1 MENMGLKRVYKILL
15 IPSLAIMLF
24 SQVSCNNQNNES
36 SSVEDSGSDLAVSDH
51 FDAKGKGP
59 SKHTLA
65 IWENWKKSLPFDDK
79 RDFEEAQKGFIA
91 APNFKQIK
99 NDEGRVIWDYERY
112 EFLLN
117 SQDFTSIHPSLERL
131 AKLNMGY
138 GLYKVTDGIYQV
150 RGFDL
155 STMTLIEGKTGWIL
169 YDVLTTRETAA
180 AALKFA
186 NEQLG
191 ERPVRAVI
199 YSHTHADHFGGVR
212 GVVNEEDVIS
222 GKVKIIAPDRF
233 MEFCVSENV
242 IAGNAMSR
250 RLFYQYGSMLP
261 VSPYGHVDQALAKN
275 VSSGSL
281 GLIAPNMSI
290 VKPTEEHTI
299 DGVRMIFHN
308 TPNTEAPVEMN
319 TYFPDMKALWMAENV
334 VASIHNIYTLRG
346 ALIRDPLVWSKKISE
361 ALYLF
366 GQEAEVMFASHH
378 WPRWGNERIQ
388 QVLRAHRDTY
398 ANIHNGVMNLA
409 NKGITVNEIQ
419 NVYEVPESLQQQW
432 AVRSYHGSVEHN
444 ARGIINRYLGYWDA
458 NPITLMPLPQS
469 ETAPLF
475 VEMMGGSGPIIKKG
489 RELFDAGKYMLAGEI
504 LNKLV
509 YAEPGNQEA
518 KDLLADCYEQIG
530 YQKESTSVRN
540 SFLQGAFELR
550 NGIPDGEAPKSVT
563 PDIIRAMGTGI
574 WLDFLGVKLNSKKA
588 EGINFTMN
596 LITPD
601 NKEKF
606 LIELSNS
613 TLSNVEGFTAKEA
626 DLTLTLNRSD
636 LNQAMMGVKSLEELI
651 TEGKAKFEGNISIL
665 KQLVGLMDDF
675 DLRFEVLP
683 GTKKAQYKAGSG
695 NTGLNAPAYI
705 ED

>member
-1 MENMGLKRVYKILL
+1 VFSLFFALL
-15 IPSLAIMLF
+15 STD
-24 SQVSCNNQNNES
+24 N
-36 SSVEDSGSDLAVSDH
+36 SVGQTKQSEAKH
-51 FDAKGKGP
+51 FDKKGKMP
-59 SKHTLA
+59 SSFTVAK
-65 IWENWKKSLPFDDK
+65 WEEWKKTLPFDDK
-79 RDFEEAQKGFIA
+79 RDFEEAKKGFIA

-99 NDEGRVIWDYERY
+99 NDQGRVIWDYERY
-112 EFLLN
+112 EFLLK
-117 SQDFTSIHPSLERL
+117 SQDFQSIHPSLQRM
-131 AKLNMGY
+131 ATLNMSY

-155 STMTLIEGKTGWIL
+155 SSMTLIEGKTGWIL

-191 ERPVRAVI
+191 ARPVSAVI
-199 YSHTHADHFGGVR
+199 FSHTHADHFGGVR
-212 GVVNEEDVIS
+212 GVINEEDVKS
-222 GKVKIIAPDRF
+222 GKVKLIAPDRF

-250 RLFYQYGSMLP
+250 RLFYQYGTMLP
-261 VSPYGHVDQALAKN
+261 VNPYGHVDQALAKN
-275 VSSGSL
+275 VSNGSL
-281 GLIAPNMSI
+281 GLIEPNMYI
-290 VKPTEEHTI
+290 VKPVEEHTI

-319 TYFPDMKALWMAENV
+319 TYFPDKKALWMAENV
-334 VASIHNIYTLRG
+334 TATIHNIYTLRG

-366 GQEAEVMFASHH
+366 GEEAEVMFASHH
-378 WPRWGNERIQ
+378 WPRWGNARVQE
-388 QVLRAHRDTY
+388 VLRTQRDAY

-409 NKGITVNEIQ
+409 NKGVTVNEIQ
-419 NVYEVPESLQQQW
+419 NVYEVPESLKKQW
-432 AVRSYHGSVEHN
+432 SARSYHGSVEHN
-444 ARGIINRYLGYWDA
+444 ARGIVNRYLGYWDA
-458 NPITLMPLPQS
+458 NPITLMPLPER
-469 ETAPLF
+469 ETAPVF
-475 VEMMGGSGPIIKKG
+475 VELMGGSAPIIKKG
-489 RELFDAGKYMLAGEI
+489 RQLFNEGKYMVAGEI

-509 YAEPGNQEA
+509 YAQPTNQEA

-588 EGINFTMN
+588 VGINFKMN

-601 NKEKF
+601 NNEKF

-613 TLSNVEGFTAKEA
+613 TLSNVEGFTAKDA
-626 DLTLTLNRSD
+626 DLTLTLSRAD
-636 LNQAMMGVKSLEELI
+636 LNLVMMGVKSLEDLI
-651 TEGKAKFEGNISIL
+651 KEGKATFTGNIGIL
-665 KQLVGLMDDF
+665 KQLVGMMDEF
-675 DLRFEVLP
+675 DLRFEILP
-683 GTKKAQYKAGSG
+683 GTKGADLKASPPKM
-695 NTGLNAPAYI
+695 NLDAPAFI

>member
-1 MENMGLKRVYKILL
+1 MN
-15 IPSLAIMLF
+15 F
-24 SQVSCNNQNNES
+24 SQHSGYLLVFSLFFALLSTDN
-36 SSVEDSGSDLAVSDH
+36 SVGQTKQSEAKH
-51 FDAKGKGP
+51 FDKKGKMP
-59 SKHTLA
+59 SSFTVAK
-65 IWENWKKSLPFDDK
+65 WEEWKKTLPFDDK
-79 RDFEEAQKGFIA
+79 RDFEEAKKGFIA

-99 NDEGRVIWDYERY
+99 NDQGRVIWDYERY
-112 EFLLN
+112 EFLLK
-117 SQDFTSIHPSLERL
+117 SQDFQSIHPSLQRM
-131 AKLNMGY
+131 ATLNMSY

-155 STMTLIEGKTGWIL
+155 SSMTLIEGKTGWIL

-191 ERPVRAVI
+191 ARPVSAVI
-199 YSHTHADHFGGVR
+199 FSHTHADHFGGVR
-212 GVVNEEDVIS
+212 GVINEEDVKS
-222 GKVKIIAPDRF
+222 GKVKLIAPDRF

-250 RLFYQYGSMLP
+250 RLFYQYGTMLP
-261 VSPYGHVDQALAKN
+261 VNPYGHVDQALAKN
-275 VSSGSL
+275 VSNGSL
-281 GLIAPNMSI
+281 GLIEPNMYI
-290 VKPTEEHTI
+290 VKDVEEHTI

-319 TYFPDMKALWMAENV
+319 TYFPDKKALWMAENV
-334 VASIHNIYTLRG
+334 TATIHNIYTLRG

-366 GQEAEVMFASHH
+366 GEEAEVMFASHH
-378 WPRWGNERIQ
+378 WPRWGNARVQE
-388 QVLRAHRDTY
+388 VLRTQRDAY

-409 NKGITVNEIQ
+409 NKGVTVNEIQ
-419 NVYEVPESLQQQW
+419 NVYEVPESLKKQW
-432 AVRSYHGSVEHN
+432 SARSYHGSVEHN
-444 ARGIINRYLGYWDA
+444 ARGIVNRYLGYWDA
-458 NPITLMPLPQS
+458 NPITLMPLPER
-469 ETAPLF
+469 ETAPVF
-475 VEMMGGSGPIIKKG
+475 VELMGGSAPIIKKG
-489 RELFDAGKYMLAGEI
+489 RQLFNEGKYMVAGEI

-509 YAEPGNQEA
+509 YAQPTNQEA

-588 EGINFTMN
+588 VGINFKMN

-601 NKEKF
+601 NNEKF

-613 TLSNVEGFTAKEA
+613 TLSNVEGFTAKDA
-626 DLTLTLNRSD
+626 DLTLTLSRAD
-636 LNQAMMGVKSLEELI
+636 LNLVMMGVKSLEDLI
-651 TEGKAKFEGNISIL
+651 KEGKATFTGNIGIL
-665 KQLVGLMDDF
+665 KQLVGMMDEF
-675 DLRFEVLP
+675 DLRFEILP
-683 GTKKAQYKAGSG
+683 GTKGADLKASPPKM
-695 NTGLNAPAYI
+695 NLDAPAFI

>member
-1 MENMGLKRVYKILL
+1 MMKNALLLTAFSAILMLPACQSGEAPATADENLV
-15 IPSLAIMLF
+15 
-24 SQVSCNNQNNES
+24 
-36 SSVEDSGSDLAVSDH
+36 VSDH
-51 FDAKGKGP
+51 FDPKGKGP

-65 IWENWKKSLPFDDK
+65 VWESWKNTLPFDDT
-79 RDFEEAQKGFIA
+79 RDYEEAQKGFIA
-91 APNFKQIK
+91 APDFKQIK
-99 NDEGRVIWDYERY
+99 NDAGRVIWDYERY
-112 EFLLN
+112 EFLLTN
-117 SQDFTSIHPSLERL
+117 QDFQSIHPSLQRI

-155 STMTLIEGKTGWIL
+155 SSMTLIEGRTGWIL

-212 GVVNEEDVIS
+212 GVVNEEDVIA

-250 RLFYQYGSMLP
+250 RLFYQYGTMLQ

-275 VSSGSL
+275 VSSGLL
-281 GLIAPNMSI
+281 GLIAPNMEI
-290 VKPTEEHTI
+290 VKPVEEHTI
-299 DGVRMIFHN
+299 DGVKMIFQN

-319 TYFPDMKALWMAENV
+319 TYFPEKKALWMAENV
-334 VASIHNIYTLRG
+334 TATIHNIYTLRG
-346 ALIRDPLVWSKKISE
+346 ALIRDPLVWSKKIAE

-366 GQEAEVMFASHH
+366 GEEAEVMFASHH
-378 WPRWGNERIQ
+378 WPRWGNDRVQE
-388 QVLRAHRDTY
+388 VLRAQRDAY
-398 ANIHNGVMNLA
+398 ANIHNSVMNLA
-409 NKGITVNEIQ
+409 NQGVTVNEIH
-419 NVYEVPESLQQQW
+419 NVYEVPESLQKQW
-432 AVRSYHGSVEHN
+432 SVRSYHGSVEHN
-444 ARGIINRYLGYWDA
+444 SRGIINRYLGYWDA
-458 NPITLMPLPQS
+458 NPITLIPLPEK
-469 ETAPLF
+469 ETAPVF

-489 RELFDAGKYMLAGEI
+489 RQLFSEGKYMLAGEI

-509 YAEPGNQEA
+509 FAEPENQEA

-530 YQKESTSVRN
+530 YQQESTSVRN

-588 EGINFTMN
+588 VGINFKMN

-601 NKEKF
+601 NNEKF
-606 LIELSNS
+606 LIEMSNS
-613 TLSNVEGFTAKEA
+613 TLSNLEGFTAKDA

-636 LNQAMMGVKSLEELI
+636 LNLAMMGVKSLEDLI
-651 TEGKAKFEGNISIL
+651 QEGNARFEGDISIL
-665 KQLVGLMDDF
+665 KQLVGVMDEF
-675 DLRFEVLP
+675 DLRFEILP
-683 GTKKAQYKAGSG
+683 GTKKGDYKTGSG
-695 NTGLNAPAYI
+695 NTGLDAPAYV